1 MCIAGLSVS
10 MERKST
16 IDFAT
21 GAFIGEISLV
31 VPKITYIPPSIWVF
45 IDVFLPLLWI
55 GISIMIVGLMSGFLG
70 VHMLLGERLHL
81 EVQSTL
87 ISWGPSINDA
97 HTGPRGRWASKPAV
111 VREVACVNKVMSIQ
125 GAQKTCW
132 SRTSFMDS
140 SIK

>member
-1 MCIAGLSVS
+1 MYSRKEADLSIAGLSVS

-70 VHMLLGERLHL
+70 VHIMLGERLHL
-81 EVQSTL
+81 EVQTTP
-87 ISWGPSINDA
+87 IS
-97 HTGPRGRWASKPAV
+97 
-111 VREVACVNKVMSIQ
+111 
-125 GAQKTCW
+125 
-132 SRTSFMDS
+132 
-140 SIK
+140 